1 MTCKRRNGA
10 MTAAVVA
17 ALTAVSVLGTAF
29 PAQAASGVGAQ
40 VRAPEHASTE
50 SGQADT
56 SGWSTIIRSAINAQE
71 KAASIWEGI
80 TDHVEEASTTF
91 ESDVWPAIRANV
103 GGVSRPI
110 TTWGIWKFCD

>member
-1 MTCKRRNGA
+1 MTCKQRNGA

-17 ALTAVSVLGTAF
+17 ALTAATILGTAL

-40 VRAPEHASTE
+40 VRTPEDASAE
-50 SGQADT
+50 SGQEGT
-56 SGWSTIIRSAINAQE
+56 PGWSTIVRSAMNAQE
-71 KAASIWEGI
+71 MAASIWETGI
-80 TDHVEEASTTF
+80 DGVEEASTTF
-91 ESDVWPAIRANV
+91 QSEVWPAIRANV